1 MSTPSHARKERG
13 RRGPP
18 DAYARSALTQLEIVV
33 TVHDPTH
40 EPLQSLIQQWS
51 SRSISTNE
59 IAREL
64 RGLHDAFANAYYRE
78 KVRNAIEW
86 ATMSSQEAQEYGGE
100 QQVHEF
106 MLSELTV
113 AARVAGQ
120 LQGKE

>member
-1 MSTPSHARKERG
+1 MTTE
-13 RRGPP
+13 
-18 DAYARSALTQLEIVV
+18 DQ
-33 TVHDPTH
+33 
-40 EPLQSLIQQWS
+40 LQSLIQRWS

-64 RGLHDAFANAYYRE
+64 LGLHDAFANAYYRE

-86 ATMSSQEAQEYGGE
+86 AEMSSQEAQEYGGE
-100 QQVHEF
+100 QQVHQF

-120 LQGKE
+120 LQGKEECK

>member
-1 MSTPSHARKERG
+1 MTTE
-13 RRGPP
+13 
-18 DAYARSALTQLEIVV
+18 DQ
-33 TVHDPTH
+33 
-40 EPLQSLIQQWS
+40 LQSLIQRWS
-51 SRSISTNE
+51 LRSISSNE
-59 IAREL
+59 VAREL

-86 ATMSSQEAQEYGGE
+86 AKMSFQEAQEYGGE